1 MLKVRIR
8 AIAEAK
14 GYNIRTFAAET
25 GMSYPAAHA
34 LWHGRT
40 TRIELDTL
48 ATLVRVL
55 GVGPGELFAEESE
68 GGAGDGPF
76 VDMGANIRET
86 LVREPVPAS

>member
-55 GVGPGELFAEESE
+55 GVGPGELFVEES
-68 GGAGDGPF
+68 GDGAGDGPF